1 MNIEAVKID
10 MPEGCNLIFGMSHFI
25 KTVEDLHEMM
35 VNSVPGVKFGVA
47 FSEASGDRLVRCSG
61 NDSVLIKAAAD
72 SLMKIAS
79 GHCFLIFMENAFP
92 VNILQSLK
100 NVYEVVNVF
109 CATANPV
116 QALIVRTEQ
125 GGGIIGVVD
134 GEAPVGIEDEAARAK
149 RHQFLRTIGY
159 KQ

>member
-1 MNIEAVKID
+1 MNIEAVRID
-10 MPEGCNLIFGMSHFI
+10 VPEGCNLILGMSHFI

-47 FSEASGDRLVRCSG
+47 FSEASGDCLVRCSG
-61 NDSVLIKAAAD
+61 NDSVLTKAAAD
-72 SLMKIAS
+72 TLMKIAS

>member
-1 MNIEAVKID
+1 MNIEAVNLEVPD
-10 MPEGCNLIFGMSHFI
+10 GCNLVLGMSHFI
-25 KTVEDLHEMM
+25 KTVEDIHELM

-47 FSEASGDRLVRCSG
+47 FSEASGDRLVRVSG
-61 NDSVLIKAAAD
+61 NDDQLIKTAGE
-72 SLMKIAS
+72 MVMQIAC
-79 GHCFLIFMENAFP
+79 GHCFLIYMRNAYP

-100 NVYEVVNVF
+100 NVYEVVNIF

-116 QALIVRTEQ
+116 QALVVRTEQ
-125 GGGIIGVVD
+125 GGGIVGVVD
-134 GEAPVGIEDEAARAK
+134 GEAPLGVEDEAGAKK

>member
-1 MNIEAVKID
+1 MNIEAVNLEVPD
-10 MPEGCNLIFGMSHFI
+10 GCNLVLGMSHFI
-25 KTVEDLHEMM
+25 KTVEDIHELM

-47 FSEASGDRLVRCSG
+47 FSEASGDRLVRVSG
-61 NDSVLIKAAAD
+61 NDDQLIKTAGE
-72 SLMKIAS
+72 MVMRIAC
-79 GHCFLIFMENAFP
+79 GHSFLIYMRNAYP

-100 NVYEVVNVF
+100 NVYEVVNIF

-116 QALIVRTEQ
+116 QALVVRTEQ
-125 GGGIIGVVD
+125 GGGIVGVVD
-134 GEAPVGIEDEAARAK
+134 GEAPLGIEDEAAAKK

>member
-1 MNIEAVKID
+1 MNIEAVNLEVPD
-10 MPEGCNLIFGMSHFI
+10 GCNLVLGMSHFI
-25 KTVEDLHEMM
+25 KTVEDIHELM

-47 FSEASGDRLVRCSG
+47 FSEASGDRLVRVSG
-61 NDSVLIKAAAD
+61 NDDQLIKTAGE
-72 SLMKIAS
+72 MVMRIAC
-79 GHCFLIFMENAFP
+79 GHSFLIYMRNAYP

-100 NVYEVVNVF
+100 NVYEVVNIF

-116 QALIVRTEQ
+116 QALVVRTEQ
-125 GGGIIGVVD
+125 GGGIVGVVD
-134 GEAPVGIEDEAARAK
+134 GEAPLGVEDDAAAKK

>member
-1 MNIEAVKID
+1 MNIDVVKIN

-25 KTVEDLHEMM
+25 KTVEDLHELM

-47 FSEASGDRLVRCSG
+47 FSEASGDRLVRYSG
-61 NDSVLIKAAAD
+61 NDDELSKVAAD
-72 SLMKIAS
+72 NLMKIAS
-79 GHCFLIFMENAFP
+79 GHCFMILMKNAFP

-100 NVYEVVNVF
+100 SVYEVVNVF

-116 QALIVRTEQ
+116 QALVVRTEQ

-134 GEAPVGIEDEAARAK
+134 GEPPVGIEDEAARQK
-149 RHQFLRTIGY
+149 RHEFLRTIGY

>member
-25 KTVEDLHEMM
+25 KTVEDLHELM

-47 FSEASGDRLVRCSG
+47 FSEASGDRLVRFSG
-61 NDSVLIKAAAD
+61 NDNELAASAAQN
-72 SLMKIAS
+72 LMNIAS
-79 GHCFLIFMENAFP
+79 GHCFLIFMKNAFP
-92 VNILQSLK
+92 VNILPALK
-100 NVYEVVNVF
+100 NVYEIVNVF

-116 QALIVRTEQ
+116 QALVVRTEL

-134 GEAPVGIEDEAARAK
+134 GEAPVGIEDQIARQK

>member
-1 MNIEAVKID
+1 MNIESVRVD
-10 MPEGCNLIFGMSHFI
+10 VPEGCNIVLGMSHFI
-25 KTVEDLHEMM
+25 KTVEDVYELM
-35 VNSVPGVKFGVA
+35 VNSVPGVKFGVG
-47 FSEASGDRLVRCSG
+47 FSEASGDRLVRVAG
-61 NDSVLIKAAAD
+61 NDEELTKAAGETV
-72 SLMKIAS
+72 MQIAS
-79 GHCFLIFMENAFP
+79 GHCFLIFMRNAYP

-100 NVYEVVNVF
+100 NVYEVVNIF

-116 QALIVRTEQ
+116 QVLIVRTEQ

-134 GEAPVGIEDEAARAK
+134 GEAPVGIEDDAAAKK